1 MAFLLTDKLFEGRNF
16 YLFVSLHHVSRR
28 VYDMVG
34 HSIYIKRVK
43 RGDTYNLK

>member
-1 MAFLLTDKLFEGRNF
+1 MEFLLRDKLFEGKNF
-16 YLFVSLHHVSRR
+16 YLFGSLHYVSRR

-34 HSIYIKRVK
+34 HSMYIKRVK